1 MPKRGFSFEIFDLR
15 LDEKEKNIVS
25 VVMQSKDRLK
35 RIFRISHKIRN
46 EFVYKFT
53 FKLLLALSFFYIRIK
68 ILYFSLLIFDQFF

>member
-35 RIFRISHKIRN
+35 RIFRISHKTQIRN
-46 EFVYKFT
+46 EFF
-53 FKLLLALSFFYIRIK
+53 LLYSNKDTVFFFINFRSI
-68 ILYFSLLIFDQFF
+68 LLIRKFR